1 MEPTIIIGII
11 LLGLLAGYLSGL
23 VGIGGGIVMV
33 PVLVLLFGFT
43 QHKAQG
49 TTLAL
54 LNDSCGNFRRDE
66 LLQNWECGHQN
77 RAGSLLR
84 ICSRKLSRQQN
95 RDHTFAGNFT
105 KSLCDPDGGG
115 CCENVFSKVVIRF
128 RFRTSFDVPPFNRF
142 HINCFLASVG
152 IEVTEFLPDFSA

>member
-1 MEPTIIIGII
+1 MKMDATIIIGLI

-54 LNDSCGNFRRDE
+54 L
-66 LLQNWECGHQN
+66 
-77 RAGSLLR
+77 
-84 ICSRKLSRQQN
+84 II
-95 RDHTFAGNFT
+95 
-105 KSLCDPDGGG
+105 P
-115 CCENVFSKVVIRF
+115 
-128 RFRTSFDVPPFNRF
+128 
-142 HINCFLASVG
+142 VG
-152 IEVTEFLPDFSA
+152 ILGVMNYYKTGNVAESVRYFNGYCCC